1 MDFQI
6 LLKMPK
12 NLHIDLKK
20 TKNYKDAIH
29 FNIFSNRL
37 SFLFNR

>member
-20 TKNYKDAIH
+20 TKNYKDAIQ
-29 FNIFSNRL
+29 SNEYFIVIL
-37 SFLFNR
+37 KF